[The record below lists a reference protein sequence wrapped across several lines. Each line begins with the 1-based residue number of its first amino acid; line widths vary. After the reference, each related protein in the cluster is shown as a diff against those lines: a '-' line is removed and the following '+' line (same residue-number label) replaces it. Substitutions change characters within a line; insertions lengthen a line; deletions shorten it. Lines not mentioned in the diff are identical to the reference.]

1 MKISALNNFEL
12 LYDRVPV
19 QRVSQPFKDISAT
32 FQVNPLSR
40 DLIALKNE
48 NAIAR
53 SIRNLIFTIPG
64 DIPFQP
70 NIGCRVN
77 EMLFEN
83 NDVITIIQ
91 IKSEIE
97 FTLNRYEPRIRLES
111 VDVQQLNDINTLDSN
126 DLNVT
131 IRYYIIG
138 KDLPIQEL
146 NVVLVPTR

>member
-1 MKISALNNFEL
+1 
-12 LYDRVPV
+12 
-19 QRVSQPFKDISAT
+19 
-32 FQVNPLSR
+32 
-40 DLIALKNE
+40 
-48 NAIAR
+48 
-53 SIRNLIFTIPG
+53 
-64 DIPFQP
+64 
-70 NIGCRVN
+70 
-77 EMLFEN
+77 MLFEN

-111 VDVQQLNDINTLDSN
+111 VDVQQLNDINTLNSN

>member
-1 MKISALNNFEL
+1 MTQIDSRLVMIEKA
-12 LYDRVPV
+12 R
-19 QRVSQPFKDISAT
+19 
-32 FQVNPLSR
+32 FQCP
-40 DLIALKNE
+40 KCE
-48 NAIAR
+48 NI
-53 SIRNLIFTIPG
+53 
-64 DIPFQP
+64 
-70 NIGCRVN
+70 
-77 EMLFEN
+77 
-83 NDVITIIQ
+83 
-91 IKSEIE
+91 